1 MSETLSIPQGN
12 GNTGTAGLSTT
23 DPDSRQNEVK
33 YVKGRRQFL
42 WENAGGQV
50 WLKDL
55 SRTWQGR
62 MQAAGRREK
71 ASRTIWKGKPGRYK
85 ITGVLAHSPHLDHS
99 AQELPPHPSTSLF
112 TCSLTDP

>member
-23 DPDSRQNEVK
+23 DPDSRQNEAK
-33 YVKGRRQFL
+33 YLNVGDSSYGKML
-42 WENAGGQV
+42 EEQV

-62 MQAAGRREK
+62 TQAAGRREK

>member
-1 MSETLSIPQGN
+1 MQSYKPQGN

-33 YVKGRRQFL
+33 YVKGRRQIL

-62 MQAAGRREK
+62 TQAAGRREK